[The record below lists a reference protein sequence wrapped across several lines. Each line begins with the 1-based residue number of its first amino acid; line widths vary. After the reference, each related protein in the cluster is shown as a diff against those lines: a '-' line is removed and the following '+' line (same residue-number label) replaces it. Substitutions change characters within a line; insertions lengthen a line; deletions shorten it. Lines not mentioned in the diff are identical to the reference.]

1 MIGSHRVLV
10 ASLCMSIRP
19 SALVPLVSFGGLPLP
34 AATVG
39 RLSSVQY
46 ADHLLCPFLPAV
58 LPAGIE
64 FDAPVPDS
72 PSLSTAGA
80 DHPEVIGE
88 NEELVL
94 NPAPDTGRPSLDRH
108 YTDRAGLANG
118 GGGLQTPSIS
128 GMPPTKGLSIIDDL
142 QVRFSPTSA
151 SGSRP
156 RELTRSQP

>member
-1 MIGSHRVLV
+1 
-10 ASLCMSIRP
+10 MSSSPRSVSPSAPRP
-19 SALVPLVSFGGLPLP
+19 SSRSSALEELSLP

-39 RLSSVQY
+39 RLLSVQY
-46 ADHLLCPFLPAV
+46 ADHLLCPFLPIV

-64 FDAPVPDS
+64 FDAPIPDS

-94 NPAPDTGRPSLDRH
+94 NPAPDAGRPSLDRH

-142 QVRFSPTSA
+142 QVRFSPYV
-151 SGSRP
+151 RF
-156 RELTRSQP
+156 RL